1 MKCTWM
7 PYLVD
12 LQKENDPSS
21 GETLAG
27 RLAVSRSLFPAVYS
41 SSGCH
46 LSSLKTPVQSGDLP
60 ETECRVRPRVRALC
74 LGKDSGSLE
83 LPGHYLISHEPDI
96 SLGLLL
102 GGDQYVDD
110 QVLSKGHGTHGNPYN
125 FFGRGPLV
133 LFLVQGD

>member
-1 MKCTWM
+1 M
-7 PYLVD
+7 LHLAD

-27 RLAVSRSLFPAVYS
+27 RLEVFRALFPTVYS
-41 SSGCH
+41 LSPSSH

-60 ETECRVRPRVRALC
+60 ETECKVRQQVRAEC
-74 LGKDSGSLE
+74 PEKDSGSLK

-110 QVLSKGHGTHGNPYN
+110 QMYKGHGTHGNPYN
-125 FFGRGPLV
+125 FFERWPLV
-133 LFLVQGD
+133 LFLAQEY